1 MNAKT
6 NSINQ
11 VLEDILEKIDSY
23 VISLVDL
30 EDDNYA
36 RLELSISDIL
46 VAFRDDI
53 VNGRVDV

>member
-1 MNAKT
+1 MNKL

-11 VLEDILEKIDSY
+11 ALEDILEKIDSY
-23 VISLVDL
+23 VFSLVDL
-30 EDDNYA
+30 EDDNYT

-46 VAFRDDI
+46 TSFCDDI